1 MAKIESSSIAQLQQL
16 EDSEKNMMSN
26 YLGITNSSSP
36 MASRRKKRIGRMPK
50 EKGIIFLL
58 KKRGGE

>member
-1 MAKIESSSIAQLQQL
+1 MAKRDSSSITLLQQL
-16 EDSEKNMMSN
+16 EDSEKMMSN
-26 YLGITNSSSP
+26 YLGIKKIPSP
-36 MASRRKKRIGRMPK
+36 MATRKKRIGRMPK